1 MKMIVAAAAL
11 VVVLAAAV
19 AAFAVGRSDG
29 EGAVRVRLEQGGQA
43 PVALVG
49 GTADLPSLDEA
60 LARAGAGD
68 AIVERNGWWVL
79 NRILVVEPGA
89 ELVIHDQDLR
99 LRSEGAQ
106 VAALEARGGDVEIVD
121 SIVTSWDT
129 SHSGP
134 DHDVADGRAWV
145 LARDGSRLDIVRST
159 LRMLGYDAHQR
170 YGVSWRTEGTT
181 GTVEAASFAGNFYGM
196 YTFDADPMTIVD
208 SVVRDSTSYGL
219 DLHTGS
225 DGFVIERNRF
235 VGNGKHGLVLAV
247 ECRDAVIRDNVST
260 GNQGHGFVL
269 FDRSDRA
276 LLEGNEA
283 FDNSGAGIDVS
294 SSSGATI
301 RGNTVHGNELGV
313 MLHDGASEVTVED
326 NRVAGNRSDGIR
338 LASGVTGVS
347 LRGNLVDFNYRA
359 GIYVDEGSGSIEAD
373 NRLIDNVVGVW
384 VSDETG
390 SLVVRGNTIS
400 GNVDDGV
407 HLTEVVSGV
416 TIEDNAIEDNRKAA
430 FSTTAPGE
438 AHAFL
443 SVNRLAENGTETRV
457 RGA

>member
-1 MKMIVAAAAL
+1 MKRIVTAVVAALVLAVAAAA
-11 VVVLAAAV
+11 
-19 AAFAVGRSDG
+19 FALGRPDG
-29 EGAVRVRLEQGGQA
+29 DGAVRVRLEGGRQR
-43 PVALVG
+43 PITLVG
-49 GTADLPSLDEA
+49 GSADLGSLDEA
-60 LARAGAGD
+60 LAREGAGD
-68 AIVERNGWWVL
+68 AVVQRDGWWVL
-79 NRILVVEPGA
+79 NRVLVVEPGA

-99 LRSEGAQ
+99 LRSEGRRL
-106 VAALEARGGDVEIVD
+106 AALEARGGDVEIVD
-121 SIVTSWDT
+121 SIVTSWDA
-129 SHSGP
+129 SRRGP
-134 DHDVADGRAWV
+134 DVDVSDGRPWI
-145 LARDGSRLDIVRST
+145 LARDGSRLDVVRST
-159 LRMLGYDAHQR
+159 LRMLGYDAHER

-181 GTVEAASFAGNFYGM
+181 GSVESASFVGNFYGM

-208 SVVRDSTSYGL
+208 SVVRDSVSYGL

-235 VGNGKHGLVLAV
+235 VANGKHGLVLAV
-247 ECRDAVIRDNVST
+247 ECRDAMIRDNVSARN
-260 GNQGHGFVL
+260 GGHGFVV

-301 RGNTVHGNELGV
+301 RDNTVHGNELGV
-313 MLHDGASEVTVED
+313 MLHDRASELTVEQ

-338 LASGVTGVS
+338 LASGATGVS
-347 LRGNLVDFNYRA
+347 VRGNLVDHNYRA
-359 GIYVDEGSGSIEAD
+359 GVYVDEGSGSIEAD
-373 NRLIDNVVGVW
+373 NRLVDNVVGIW
-384 VSDETG
+384 VSDESG

-400 GNVDDGV
+400 GNIDDGV

-430 FSTTAPGE
+430 FSTTAPDE
-438 AHAFL
+438 ADALL
-443 SVNRLAENGTETRV
+443 SVNRLAQNGTETRV